1 MPEFLEKYTVKGD
14 QTLEI
19 SYYILQKLKIRVL
32 NHAALTK
39 GDKSEYWMRHYFR
52 LCDFQAKLQE
62 QGRA

>member
-1 MPEFLEKYTVKGD
+1 MKNLF
-14 QTLEI
+14 